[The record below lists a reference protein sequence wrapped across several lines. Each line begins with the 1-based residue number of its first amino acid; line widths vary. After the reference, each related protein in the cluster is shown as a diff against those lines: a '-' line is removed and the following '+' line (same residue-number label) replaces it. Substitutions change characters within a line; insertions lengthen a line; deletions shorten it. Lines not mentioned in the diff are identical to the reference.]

1 MALQQRYKQNS
12 SECFRSTRISWS
24 KNLIFKKMNK
34 EKVEEELKKIWNEIC
49 ISHSDH
55 EKQAAWE
62 EFKLR
67 VFSSIKKKI

>member
-1 MALQQRYKQNS
+1 
-12 SECFRSTRISWS
+12 
-24 KNLIFKKMNK
+24 MNK